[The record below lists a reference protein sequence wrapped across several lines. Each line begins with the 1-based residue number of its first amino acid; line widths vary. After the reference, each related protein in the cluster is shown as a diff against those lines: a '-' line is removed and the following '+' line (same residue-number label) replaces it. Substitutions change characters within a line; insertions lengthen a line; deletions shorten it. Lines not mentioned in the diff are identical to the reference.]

1 MNWQMVQ
8 IKNFTALQKLANFQI
23 SRRENWPWQDK
34 ILSSPELCQKIIVNQ
49 RKAILVI
56 FSINPFTC
64 QSFWKNYRS
73 REIEWAVFT
82 ETAA

>member
-34 ILSSPELCQKIIVNQ
+34 ILSSPELCQKNFCESTQ
-49 RKAILVI
+49 SYFSYILDK
-56 FSINPFTC
+56 PFHLPE
-64 QSFWKNYRS
+64 FLEKL
-73 REIEWAVFT
+73 
-82 ETAA
+82 